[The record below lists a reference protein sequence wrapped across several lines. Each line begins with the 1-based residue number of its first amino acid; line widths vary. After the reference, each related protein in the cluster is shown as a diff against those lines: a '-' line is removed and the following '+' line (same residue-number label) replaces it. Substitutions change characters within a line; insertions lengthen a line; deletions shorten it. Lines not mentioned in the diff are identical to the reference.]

1 MDILLIED
9 NLTITNALKYSFESN
24 SISVCICNDLDS
36 ARDCINASFK
46 LVLLDIS
53 FPTSNGIDFYKEC
66 VSRYNIP
73 CIFLTARDSEE
84 DIIKGLSLGAVD
96 YITKPFSS
104 RVLLLKVSKYIKKDN
119 VVTVKDISFDF
130 NKMEVYELNKKIEL
144 TSLEVKILALLFK
157 NINKVVS
164 RDYIINYIWDITGND
179 VNDNTVTVYLKRI
192 RSKLNSD
199 IIKTV
204 KGVGYRIDE

>member
-24 SISVCICNDLDS
+24 NISVCVCNDLDS
-36 ARDCINASFK
+36 ARDKINASFK

-53 FPTSNGIDFYKEC
+53 FPLGDGIDFYKEC
-66 VSRYNIP
+66 VVSYNIP

-84 DIIKGLSLGAVD
+84 DIIRGLSLGAVD

-119 VVTVKDISFDF
+119 VVSVKGISFDF
-130 NKMEVYELNKKIEL
+130 NKMEVYESNKKIDL

-199 IIKTV
+199 LIKTV